1 MAYLVIVDRGY
12 RGSAEAQ
19 FFDAL
24 YGVQMLGDQLGG
36 MDVVLRGTTVT
47 AALADA
53 GPRPE
58 LRVGPTVLDS
68 LPDPRRSVR
77 ALVDKGAAV
86 FVDQPGLAAFGLDDA
101 ALLPGITR
109 LDTAQLAHRWGDYD
123 GVWFL

>member
-53 GPRPE
+53 GPLPE
-58 LRVGPTVLDS
+58 LRVGPTVLI
-68 LPDPRRSVR
+68 RRTR
-77 ALVDKGAAV
+77 DGPCARWWTGGGRLRRPAGAGGLR
-86 FVDQPGLAAFGLDDA
+86 PGRRRPAAR
-101 ALLPGITR
+101 ITR
-109 LDTAQLAHRWGDYD
+109 LDTAHLAHRWGTTT
-123 GVWFL
+123 GCGSW